1 MYIYISLCVCI
12 YIMYIFYIC
21 FYIYIYKYIWRR
33 FILRNVVPYLWR
45 LRNST
50 ISCLHGVKLGKPV
63 IEVCPSVGLWIRGS
77 DGVNPSWGE
86 VENEEKCSIWNNEIG
101 KRGRI
106 FPFSAF
112 CSIWAFNR
120 LEDAHP
126 HWGRPSILLSHQF
139 KCSSHPEIPSQ
150 LQPEIMI
157 YLDVPWPASWH
168 IKLAITVHR
177 ATSWTA

>member
-1 MYIYISLCVCI
+1 MKKVYLEECSSLFMEAEKFHNLLSTWC
-12 YIMYIFYIC
+12 
-21 FYIYIYKYIWRR
+21 KARKASNR
-33 FILRNVVPYLWR
+33 IL
-45 LRNST
+45 SQ
-50 ISCLHGVKLGKPV
+50 
-63 IEVCPSVGLWIRGS
+63 SVGLWIRGS

-101 KRGRI
+101 KRGRS

-112 CSIWAFNR
+112 CSVWTFNR

-139 KCSSHPEIPSQ
+139 KCSSYPEIPSQ

-177 ATSWTA
+177 ATSWTAV